1 MSTVPW
7 WESAFSTDYQ
17 EVYAHRSD
25 RDAGDE
31 IAGLLPRLRQAPG
44 PVLDAGCGNGRHLAA
59 LRTAGVDA
67 IGFDLSPE
75 LLALGAQRA
84 SCRGHLLRCDMRSP
98 AVAPGWGAILLL
110 FTAFGYFDEE
120 GNRALLA
127 DLARLLAA
135 GGWLVLDLPDR
146 DHLARTLVPLS
157 RRTTASG
164 LEVAESRSLQGERV
178 LKNVTLSRAGT
189 LVRSYTESVRLYSRA
204 ELAGLAA
211 AAGLAVVD
219 CWPGLRGPLQ
229 DDHRLV
235 CWLGSSGSGR
245 AAGTA

>member
-1 MSTVPW
+1 MSTEPW
-7 WESAFSTDYQ
+7 WESAFSRDYH

-25 RDAGDE
+25 HEAGDE
-31 IAGLLPRLRQAPG
+31 IAGLLPRLRQVQG

-59 LRTAGVDA
+59 LRAAGLEA
-67 IGFDLSPE
+67 FGFDLSPD
-75 LLALGAQRA
+75 LLALGVQRA
-84 SCRGHLLRCDMRSP
+84 SCRGRLLRCDMRAP
-98 AVAPGWGAILLL
+98 ALAPGWGAILLL

-127 DLARLLAA
+127 ALARLLSS
-135 GGWLVLDLPDR
+135 GGWLVLDLPER

-164 LEVAESRSLQGERV
+164 LEVAECRSLQGERV
-178 LKNVTLSRAGT
+178 LKTVTLSRGGT
-189 LVRSYTESVRLYSRA
+189 VLRSYTESVRLYTRP

-211 AAGLAVVD
+211 AAGLGLVD
-219 CWPGLRGPLQ
+219 CWPSLHGAGQ

-235 CWLGSSGSGR
+235 CWLARR
-245 AAGTA
+245 ASVHGL